1 MYFDCNYLLLK
12 NSADERVKYSSTR
25 IWNVFQTVVISCRK
39 LLWGESQIQFYKNME
54 CILGCNYLLLKF
66 LQGRYSKQF
75 HKDVEYI
82 LDCNYFQWKL
92 LWGES
97 QIQFRE
103 DMECILGCNSLSLK
117 NSAVERVRYSST
129 RIWNVFLDRN
139 YLLLRNSAG
148 ESQIQLHRERES
160 ALDCNYLF
168 LKSSSGERVKY
179 SSTGIWNV
187 F

>member
-1 MYFDCNYLLLK
+1 M
-12 NSADERVKYSSTR
+12 
-25 IWNVFQTVVISCRK
+25 
-39 LLWGESQIQFYKNME
+39 
-54 CILGCNYLLLKF
+54 
-66 LQGRYSKQF
+66 
-75 HKDVEYI
+75 EYI
-82 LDCNYFQWKL
+82 LDCNYFYWKL

-148 ESQIQLHRERES
+148 ESQIQFHRERES

-187 F
+187 FDCNYLLIEGSAGERIKYSSTGIWNIFLDCIYLLLKTLLEESQKTVPQGYGMYFRL

>member
-1 MYFDCNYLLLK
+1 
-12 NSADERVKYSSTR
+12 
-25 IWNVFQTVVISCRK
+25 
-39 LLWGESQIQFYKNME
+39 
-54 CILGCNYLLLKF
+54 
-66 LQGRYSKQF
+66 
-75 HKDVEYI
+75 
-82 LDCNYFQWKL
+82 
-92 LWGES
+92 
-97 QIQFRE
+97 
-103 DMECILGCNSLSLK
+103 MECILGCNSLSLK

-129 RIWNVFLDRN
+129 RIWNVFLDCN

-148 ESQIQLHRERES
+148 ESQIQFHRERES